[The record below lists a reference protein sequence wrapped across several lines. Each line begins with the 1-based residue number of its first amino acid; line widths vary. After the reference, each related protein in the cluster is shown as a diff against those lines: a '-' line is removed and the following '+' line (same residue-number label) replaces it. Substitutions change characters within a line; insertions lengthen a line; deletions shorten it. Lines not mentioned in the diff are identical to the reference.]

1 MNPNAGKVVLNLA
14 IQMTPGIRKNIAMKS
29 NRIFLTSLLLSPIL
43 ALTSCESTTGTG
55 ALVGAGAG
63 AALGAALGGGRAE
76 NIAAG
81 AILGAGTGALAGH
94 LIGRADDRGY
104 YQGRQ
109 LPYARSVGRG
119 VVESPYGRHNLINV
133 AGIPHG
139 AVVEDPTTGRY
150 FIRP

>member
-1 MNPNAGKVVLNLA
+1 MNS
-14 IQMTPGIRKNIAMKS
+14 T
-29 NRIFLTSLLLSPIL
+29 RIFLTSLVLTPVL
-43 ALTSCESTTGTG
+43 ALSSCQSPTGTG

-63 AALGAALGGGRAE
+63 AALGAALGGGKGR

-94 LIGRADDRGY
+94 LIGHADDRGY

-109 LPYARSVGRG
+109 LPYGRPAGRG
-119 VVESPYGRHNLINV
+119 IVESPYRPHNLINV

>member
-1 MNPNAGKVVLNLA
+1 MNS
-14 IQMTPGIRKNIAMKS
+14 T
-29 NRIFLTSLLLSPIL
+29 RIFVTSLFLIPALV
-43 ALTSCESTTGTG
+43 LTSCESTTATG

-63 AALGAALGGGRAE
+63 AALGAALGGGKGR

-94 LIGRADDRGY
+94 LIGHADNRGY

-119 VVESPYGRHNLINV
+119 VVESPYRPHNLINV

-139 AVVEDPTTGRY
+139 AVVEDPTTGRF

>member
-1 MNPNAGKVVLNLA
+1 
-14 IQMTPGIRKNIAMKS
+14 MKL
-29 NRIFLTSLLLSPIL
+29 NRIAITSLLLTPIL

-55 ALVGAGAG
+55 ALVGAAGG

-94 LIGRADDRGY
+94 LIGRADSRGY
-104 YQGRQ
+104 YQGRA
-109 LPYARSVGRG
+109 LPYARPAGRG
-119 VVESPYGRHNLINV
+119 VVRSPYRPNHLISV
-133 AGIPHG
+133 AGIPSG

>member
-1 MNPNAGKVVLNLA
+1 MNSK
-14 IQMTPGIRKNIAMKS
+14 
-29 NRIFLTSLLLSPIL
+29 RIFLTSLFLAPIL
-43 ALTSCESTTGTG
+43 TFTSCESTTGTG

-63 AALGAALGGGRAE
+63 AALGAALGRGRAE

-94 LIGRADDRGY
+94 LIGRADERGY

-109 LPYARSVGRG
+109 LPYARSAGRG
-119 VVESPYGRHNLINV
+119 VVESPYRPHNLINV
-133 AGIPHG
+133 AGVPHG

>member
-1 MNPNAGKVVLNLA
+1 MMNSK
-14 IQMTPGIRKNIAMKS
+14 
-29 NRIFLTSLLLSPIL
+29 RIFLTSLLLTPVL
-43 ALTSCESTTGTG
+43 ALTSCESPTGTG

-63 AALGAALGGGRAE
+63 AALGAALGGGQGR

-94 LIGRADDRGY
+94 LIGRADNRGY

-109 LPYARSVGRG
+109 LPYARSAGRG
-119 VVESPYGRHNLINV
+119 VVESPYRPHNLINV
-133 AGIPHG
+133 AGVPHG

>member
-1 MNPNAGKVVLNLA
+1 MNSK
-14 IQMTPGIRKNIAMKS
+14 
-29 NRIFLTSLLLSPIL
+29 RIYLTSLFLVPIL
-43 ALTSCESTTGTG
+43 TLTSCESTTGTG

-63 AALGAALGGGRAE
+63 AALGAALGRGRAE

-94 LIGRADDRGY
+94 LVGHADNRGY

-109 LPYARSVGRG
+109 LPYARSAGRG
-119 VVESPYGRHNLINV
+119 VVESPYRPHNLINV
-133 AGIPHG
+133 AGVPHG

>member
-1 MNPNAGKVVLNLA
+1 MNSK
-14 IQMTPGIRKNIAMKS
+14 
-29 NRIFLTSLLLSPIL
+29 RIFLTSLVLTPVL
-43 ALTSCESTTGTG
+43 ALTSCQSPAGTG

-63 AALGAALGGGRAE
+63 AALGAALGGGRGR

-81 AILGAGTGALAGH
+81 AILGAANGAIIGH
-94 LIGRADDRGY
+94 IIGHADDRGY
-104 YQGRQ
+104 YEGRQ
-109 LPYARSVGRG
+109 LPYGRRVDHG
-119 VVESPYGRHNLINV
+119 VVESPYPPHTLINV

>member
-1 MNPNAGKVVLNLA
+1 MNSK
-14 IQMTPGIRKNIAMKS
+14 
-29 NRIFLTSLLLSPIL
+29 RIFLTSLLLTPVL
-43 ALTSCESTTGTG
+43 ALTSCESTTATG

-63 AALGAALGGGRAE
+63 AALGAALGGGKGR

-94 LIGRADDRGY
+94 LIGHADNRGY
-104 YQGRQ
+104 YEGRQ
-109 LPYARSVGRG
+109 LPYGRSVGRG
-119 VVESPYGRHNLINV
+119 VVESPYRPHNLINV

>member
-1 MNPNAGKVVLNLA
+1 MNSK
-14 IQMTPGIRKNIAMKS
+14 
-29 NRIFLTSLLLSPIL
+29 RIFLTSLFLAPIL
-43 ALTSCESTTGTG
+43 TLTSCESTTGTG

-63 AALGAALGGGRAE
+63 AALGAALGGGRGE

-81 AILGAGTGALAGH
+81 ALLGAGTGALAGH

-109 LPYARSVGRG
+109 LPYARSAGRG

-133 AGIPHG
+133 SGVPHG

>member
-1 MNPNAGKVVLNLA
+1 MNPNAGKVFLNLA
-14 IQMTPGIRKNIAMKS
+14 IQTAPGIRKNIAMKS
-29 NRIFLTSLLLSPIL
+29 NRIFLTSLVLSPIL